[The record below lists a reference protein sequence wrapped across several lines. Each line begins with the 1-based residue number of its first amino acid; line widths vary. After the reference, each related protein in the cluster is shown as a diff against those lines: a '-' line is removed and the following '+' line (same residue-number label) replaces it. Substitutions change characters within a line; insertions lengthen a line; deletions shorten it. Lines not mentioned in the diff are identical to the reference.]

1 MKPVVSALN
10 AWSCVVISV
19 FAIVILSVLGSL
31 YGIREQEILTCVFS
45 LQSNNHSFTG
55 SEEDPEDGPAVA
67 ASIYVAVIV
76 YAGFF
81 VFCGFQAYLHLRDSR
96 GGAISLR

>member
-1 MKPVVSALN
+1 MKPIVSAMN

-31 YGIREQEILTCVFS
+31 YG
-45 LQSNNHSFTG
+45 SNNHTVMG

-67 ASIYVAVIV
+67 ASLYTAVVV
-76 YAGFF
+76 YAAFF
-81 VFCGFQAYLHLRDSR
+81 VFCGFQAWLHLRDSR